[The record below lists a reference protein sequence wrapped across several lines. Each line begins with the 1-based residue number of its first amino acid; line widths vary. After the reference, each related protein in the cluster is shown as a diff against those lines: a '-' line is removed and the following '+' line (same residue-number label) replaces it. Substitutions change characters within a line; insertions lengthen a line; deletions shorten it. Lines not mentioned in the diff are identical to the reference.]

1 MDEKQMSNDELR
13 ERERERG
20 MILGMLTF
28 FPIGVAL
35 FIATGN
41 PGMIGTGVALGLPI
55 GLAIGERRYKKLI
68 GEE

>member
-1 MDEKQMSNDELR
+1 MDEKKMNDKELR

-20 MILGMLTF
+20 MVLGMLTF
-28 FPIGVAL
+28 FPIGAAL
-35 FIATGN
+35 FLATGN

-55 GLAIGERRYKKLI
+55 GLAIGEHRYKKLI